1 MADKEKLE
9 LLHKQMQKMGIRID
23 EFIDYG
29 LAEDRSFLSMSADT
43 KSKFD
48 EYFDGLLKKYRT
60 AKEKGNILENLAS
73 CLMFSEKNVFS
84 LMRNARTSSNEI
96 DLLVTLSDRG
106 KVVVPKL
113 YSFLGE
119 KFLCECK
126 NYNRTLGVTYVGKF
140 YSLLKA
146 SDSKVG
152 ILFTIKGVTGKGDW
166 KDSKAFIHKVALKED
181 ISILVFELNDYK
193 RIKEDN
199 ILFLDLVEEKYQ
211 SLMNDISY
219 DQYIAAHDLEEKF
232 KVDD

>member
-1 MADKEKLE
+1 
-9 LLHKQMQKMGIRID
+9 
-23 EFIDYG
+23 
-29 LAEDRSFLSMSADT
+29 
-43 KSKFD
+43 
-48 EYFDGLLKKYRT
+48 
-60 AKEKGNILENLAS
+60 
-73 CLMFSEKNVFS
+73 
-84 LMRNARTSSNEI
+84 MRNVTTSSNEI

-106 KVVVPKL
+106 KMVVSKL

-146 SDSKVG
+146 LDSKVG
-152 ILFTIKGVTGKGDW
+152 ILFTIKGVTGKSDW

-181 ISILVFELNDYK
+181 IAILVFELNDYK

-219 DQYIAAHDLEEKF
+219 EQYVSSHEAEEKLSSWF
-232 KVDD
+232 NHNEAVGIKIKTDISKKTTKECYYQKM